1 MIKRSFLAIIG
12 IVLFCWIGFVSY
24 GLLHKENAQDFRSY
38 FSTQDGV
45 VWAIHHPEEVN
56 WDEHGIQT
64 LSLNQSIYSS
74 VVPKIEEPA
83 SFIFGSKRVL
93 FLIEKVHSW
102 KKQEIKKL
110 FQNGLFPFE
119 MGKLNSFEYGALHG
133 IFKGNQLLIYDGEL
147 NQPSDAIF
155 SLDTKASFSKVIL
168 SPRVSKRKTSDMYIK
183 SGRIYTYTKSQITA
197 KHILTIDDRRIFA
210 PFLSSNIDSYAFYE
224 KNYLSEI
231 DPVFAK
237 SPFAGQMISNGV
249 VFVGKDSATAAVFDY
264 QEEYTPIDI
273 LNDKLQ
279 IETSNE
285 DAASFKNLRF
295 SRLLTKS
302 KSDLYVA
309 QSNGFAVVSTSKDLV
324 DFLISEAELANTLS
338 QDEQEI
344 NQIYGNLPRKVA
356 SRQVS
361 RKGQKTI
368 SVYGNKMLETTCRLI
383 DSVERKQSNDV
394 KDYFVMNPGER
405 VLDFVALP
413 ERGNVIAYTD
423 KQKLIGY
430 INGLKKWEKKCSQVV
445 ISMGLVEHGQS
456 YVAVQFASEVQLF
469 DKTGRLVFN
478 MTNNPKT
485 QPLAY
490 TANNALGFVLA
501 NAKTSIQLLN
511 DKGVLVKPFQVV
523 GDIQQMEVT
532 NGANN
537 PLLGVRTNTMYYTI
551 DLGKRKTLS
560 KISIDSTY
568 RIVNTGK
575 ELIPISIKNSSI
587 NLSIKGKATQFKTKS
602 NVKLLGSYEWNK
614 EVVFVL
620 CRGKELYAYQQNGK
634 ILWEKSLP
642 VQEITSMSIKL
653 SKNGSPL
660 ICVLDA
666 IDNELYLMNQ
676 LGQAFDQN
684 NRHGE
689 TKAQVSAFG
698 TNAYSITTFLG
709 SYLIQYTKQ

>member
-1 MIKRSFLAIIG
+1 
-12 IVLFCWIGFVSY
+12 
-24 GLLHKENAQDFRSY
+24 
-38 FSTQDGV
+38 
-45 VWAIHHPEEVN
+45 
-56 WDEHGIQT
+56 
-64 LSLNQSIYSS
+64 
-74 VVPKIEEPA
+74 
-83 SFIFGSKRVL
+83 
-93 FLIEKVHSW
+93 
-102 KKQEIKKL
+102 
-110 FQNGLFPFE
+110 
-119 MGKLNSFEYGALHG
+119 
-133 IFKGNQLLIYDGEL
+133 
-147 NQPSDAIF
+147 
-155 SLDTKASFSKVIL
+155 
-168 SPRVSKRKTSDMYIK
+168 
-183 SGRIYTYTKSQITA
+183 
-197 KHILTIDDRRIFA
+197 
-210 PFLSSNIDSYAFYE
+210 
-224 KNYLSEI
+224 
-231 DPVFAK
+231 
-237 SPFAGQMISNGV
+237 
-249 VFVGKDSATAAVFDY
+249 
-264 QEEYTPIDI
+264 
-273 LNDKLQ
+273 
-279 IETSNE
+279 
-285 DAASFKNLRF
+285 
-295 SRLLTKS
+295 
-302 KSDLYVA
+302 
-309 QSNGFAVVSTSKDLV
+309 
-324 DFLISEAELANTLS
+324 
-338 QDEQEI
+338 
-344 NQIYGNLPRKVA
+344 
-356 SRQVS
+356 
-361 RKGQKTI
+361 
-368 SVYGNKMLETTCRLI
+368 MLETTCRLI

-456 YVAVQFASEVQLF
+456 FVAVQFASEVQLF

-478 MTNNPKT
+478 MTNYPKV

-490 TANNALGFVLA
+490 TANNVLGFVLA

-511 DKGVLVKPFQVV
+511 DKGALVKPFQVV

-537 PLLGVRTNTMYYTI
+537 PMLGVRTSTMYYTI

-587 NLSIKGKATQFKTKS
+587 SLSIKGKATQFKTKS

-620 CRGKELYAYQQNGK
+620 SRGKELYAYQQNGK

>member
-1 MIKRSFLAIIG
+1 
-12 IVLFCWIGFVSY
+12 
-24 GLLHKENAQDFRSY
+24 
-38 FSTQDGV
+38 
-45 VWAIHHPEEVN
+45 
-56 WDEHGIQT
+56 
-64 LSLNQSIYSS
+64 
-74 VVPKIEEPA
+74 
-83 SFIFGSKRVL
+83 
-93 FLIEKVHSW
+93 
-102 KKQEIKKL
+102 
-110 FQNGLFPFE
+110 
-119 MGKLNSFEYGALHG
+119 
-133 IFKGNQLLIYDGEL
+133 
-147 NQPSDAIF
+147 
-155 SLDTKASFSKVIL
+155 
-168 SPRVSKRKTSDMYIK
+168 
-183 SGRIYTYTKSQITA
+183 
-197 KHILTIDDRRIFA
+197 
-210 PFLSSNIDSYAFYE
+210 
-224 KNYLSEI
+224 
-231 DPVFAK
+231 
-237 SPFAGQMISNGV
+237 
-249 VFVGKDSATAAVFDY
+249 
-264 QEEYTPIDI
+264 
-273 LNDKLQ
+273 
-279 IETSNE
+279 
-285 DAASFKNLRF
+285 
-295 SRLLTKS
+295 
-302 KSDLYVA
+302 
-309 QSNGFAVVSTSKDLV
+309 
-324 DFLISEAELANTLS
+324 
-338 QDEQEI
+338 
-344 NQIYGNLPRKVA
+344 
-356 SRQVS
+356 
-361 RKGQKTI
+361 
-368 SVYGNKMLETTCRLI
+368 
-383 DSVERKQSNDV
+383 
-394 KDYFVMNPGER
+394 
-405 VLDFVALP
+405 LDFVALP

-456 YVAVQFASEVQLF
+456 FVAVQFASEVQLF

-478 MTNNPKT
+478 MTNYPKA

-490 TANNALGFVLA
+490 TANNVLGFVLA

-511 DKGVLVKPFQVV
+511 DKGALVKPFQVV

-532 NGANN
+532 NGANK
-537 PLLGVRTNTMYYTI
+537 PMLGVRTSTMYYTI
-551 DLGKRKTLS
+551 DLGNRKTLS

-587 NLSIKGKATQFKTKS
+587 SLSIKGKATQFKTKS

-620 CRGKELYAYQQNGK
+620 SRGKELYAYQQNGK